1 MSGLTPLVDTLLAT
15 RLAQRIDLL
24 PLKSELE
31 IAGPGSASPIGKV
44 ANDTRLPSR
53 AGMQQQLGV
62 GLLKSGAG
70 ESGQGQG
77 RGSPGAGESV
87 TLSVAARVVS
97 AILQSDAGAA
107 SRITGSQ
114 AIWPQGPSALA
125 PVLAASLAD
134 TVAQSGLFYESHLLE
149 HVAGTRPLAQLL
161 QEPQAR
167 LGAAPPAAQAEAPPA
182 PERPLPAAGTRAAV
196 PVFDAALPDA
206 GAREAAAGPTD
217 NWRPASPVG
226 TTPAPVAEAIHPEA
240 LPLVRQ
246 QLELLTLPLFRW
258 SGEAWPGA
266 PMDWEIQEEQGERQA
281 ADEPQART
289 WSTRL
294 ALRLPALGAVE
305 LRLTLAGSALQV
317 QLGAGEPATVTLLSG
332 AGAALPPRF
341 AALGL
346 QLTDLKIG
354 ALAREPQAA
363 P

>member
-31 IAGPGSASPIGKV
+31 IAGPGSASPIGRV

-53 AGMQQQLGV
+53 AAMLQQVGV

-97 AILQSDAGAA
+97 AILHSDAGAA

-125 PVLAASLAD
+125 PALAASLAD

-149 HVAGTRPLAQLL
+149 HVAGTRALAQLL

-167 LGAAPPAAQAEAPPA
+167 LGAAPPGAQAEAPPD
-182 PERPLPAAGTRAAV
+182 PDRPLPAAGTRTAV
-196 PVFDAALPDA
+196 PVAEAALPDV

-217 NWRPASPVG
+217 GWRPAGPVG

-281 ADEPQART
+281 ADEPQARA
-289 WSTRL
+289 WRTRL

-317 QLGAGEPATVTLLSG
+317 QLGAGEPATVALLSG

-341 AALGL
+341 AELGL

-354 ALAREPQAA
+354 TLARGPQAA

>member
-31 IAGPGSASPIGKV
+31 IAGPGTVSHVGKV
-44 ANDTRLPSR
+44 VNDLRLPSR
-53 AGMQQQLGV
+53 AAMQQQLGV

-70 ESGQGQG
+70 GQGQG

-97 AILQSDAGAA
+97 AILHSDAGAV

-114 AIWPQGPSALA
+114 ALWPQGPLALA
-125 PVLAASLAD
+125 PLLAASLAD
-134 TVAQSGLFYESHLLE
+134 TVAQSGLFYESHLVE
-149 HVAGTRPLAQLL
+149 HAAGTRPLAQLL

-167 LGAAPPAAQAEAPPA
+167 LGAAPPGAQAEAPPV
-182 PERPLPAAGTRAAV
+182 PDRPLPAAGTRAAV
-196 PVFDAALPDA
+196 AEAVVPDA
-206 GAREAAAGPTD
+206 GAGEAAAGPTD
-217 NWRPASPVG
+217 GPRPVG
-226 TTPAPVAEAIHPEA
+226 TMPAPVAEAIHPEA

-258 SGEAWPGA
+258 TGEAWPGA

-281 ADEPQART
+281 AAEPQARA

-294 ALRLPALGAVE
+294 AMRLPALGALE
-305 LRLTLAGSALQV
+305 LRLTLAGSTLQV
-317 QLGAGEPATVTLLSG
+317 QLGAGDPATVALLSG

-354 ALAREPQAA
+354 ALAHQPLAA
-363 P
+363 T